1 LNPSSDLPYRGVILR
16 RLIDHLPGLVS
27 VHAFG
32 SRISGTARPDSDLDL
47 AVLVDGPVDLLT
59 LWGLSGELADLA
71 GCPVDLVDL
80 RSATTV
86 MQYQILTT
94 GERWW
99 AHEPQAGLFEAM
111 VMTEKGWLDVARRG
125 VIEDVAQRG
134 TVHGR

>member
-1 LNPSSDLPYRGVILR
+1 MNPSSDLPYRGAIAH
-16 RLIDHLPGLVS
+16 RLVDFLPGLVS

-32 SRISGTARPDSDLDL
+32 SRIGGTAGPDSDLDL
-47 AVLVDGPVDLLT
+47 AVLVDGPVDPLI

-99 AHEPQAGLFEAM
+99 AREPQAGLFEAM

-125 VIEDVAQRG
+125 VIDDVAQRG